1 MTTFE
6 IEEGK
11 VTFFNY
17 EGNIWEDIEIYKKSG
32 ITGGV
37 QIELNDD
44 VILLTIEAY
53 KSLLFKKISKILRL
67 ASLSQGTYIDW
78 ASFELCE
85 QNSEGEYERIYSER
99 KNIRTEFSARHELT
113 PYGDLSNY
121 FRKTYPNYTD
131 NLNFELGFYP
141 AVEWYRESLNRSL
154 LESQYLGLF
163 TVLETFIYKFAITKN
178 RKLILDKNDFKKFKK
193 KLEVSIEEHL
203 STLDI
208 DKKYLF
214 SVDVGFEE
222 DLNKGIITEVLKNM
236 FKTNGLPLSEN
247 RIIKKERTE
256 DWLITDKK
264 RTYTYIIQKDDGTLN
279 IYEGIGA
286 ALNSNSLGLNRYT
299 FKNNLIIFLGYYKV
313 GYSDIIGD
321 LGNLIKIRNNII
333 HRGLSEKE
341 FNALI
346 EAYDKLMALVQRIFL
361 ALLNY
366 EGSYRNWINK
376 HFEIFKKDPN
386 NEWIENRV

>member
-1 MTTFE
+1 
-6 IEEGK
+6 
-11 VTFFNY
+11 
-17 EGNIWEDIEIYKKSG
+17 
-32 ITGGV
+32 
-37 QIELNDD
+37 
-44 VILLTIEAY
+44 
-53 KSLLFKKISKILRL
+53 
-67 ASLSQGTYIDW
+67 
-78 ASFELCE
+78 
-85 QNSEGEYERIYSER
+85 
-99 KNIRTEFSARHELT
+99 
-113 PYGDLSNY
+113 
-121 FRKTYPNYTD
+121 
-131 NLNFELGFYP
+131 LGFYP
-141 AVEWYRESLNRSL
+141 AVEWYCESLNRSL

-178 RKLILDKNDFKKFKK
+178 RELILDKNDFKKFKK

-247 RIIKKERTE
+247 RIIKKERTA

-299 FKNNLIIFLGYYKV
+299 FKNNLIMFLGYYKV

-341 FNALI
+341 FDALI

-366 EGSYRNWINK
+366 EGSYRNWIDK
-376 HFEIFKKDPN
+376 HLEIFKKDPN